1 MKAGSPDDLGP
12 HSRRSRVV
20 WYPGSTPPYS
30 SLWIT
35 IQRFLMLNQPSRSA
49 FAQDFLVHKDQLNS
63 RRSPASHTP
72 QRPSLDDHPFVWGQ
86 TSMRLTRFAR
96 VLKEPC
102 KAFRVCH
109 IGQFSELASPYFGEF
124 AVCPHCLGEG
134 FHSVL
139 YSFAGLQA
147 CPLHGTRL
155 ENLQNCTQIASSLFT
170 HARLN
175 PFGRCQ
181 YLQDVLALPTAR
193 RPLEH
198 PQRDR
203 ILGEMADWLM
213 DIGTRCWVGQ
223 HGVRQATPFDAF
235 SNRVVKLRGALGITD
250 TAPRWAN
257 TNVRLESNAASHE
270 ITTFGSVEV
279 HMTELVGINDK
290 RALKH
295 QTDMSIYGQTI
306 FGDFKAIRRY
316 LNGRVLGRRGCRW
329 LSRLACAASPAEV
342 DTLLKRGREPARRA
356 WLFLA
361 WSRHVVAHEFNPK
374 AGLHTRS
381 IRFAISE
388 EIPLWIANLGRKPN
402 EGDHDFVRLW
412 IARRIS
418 AAGLL
423 ALWRS
428 ADGIAESDVSPDS
441 AVLGRALQAMHREPQ
456 WGLGIT
462 IGNELTLCLDR

>member
-1 MKAGSPDDLGP
+1 M
-12 HSRRSRVV
+12 RVARGRASETRMDRGFRNV
-20 WYPGSTPPYS
+20 LNRTKNKRTP
-30 SLWIT
+30 
-35 IQRFLMLNQPSRSA
+35 
-49 FAQDFLVHKDQLNS
+49 
-63 RRSPASHTP
+63 
-72 QRPSLDDHPFVWGQ
+72 
-86 TSMRLTRFAR
+86 
-96 VLKEPC
+96 
-102 KAFRVCH
+102 
-109 IGQFSELASPYFGEF
+109 
-124 AVCPHCLGEG
+124 
-134 FHSVL
+134 
-139 YSFAGLQA
+139 
-147 CPLHGTRL
+147 
-155 ENLQNCTQIASSLFT
+155 QIASSLFT
-170 HARLN
+170 HAQLN

-181 YLQDVLALPTAR
+181 YLQDLLGFPAAR
-193 RPLEH
+193 RPMAH

-203 ILGEMADWLM
+203 VLGELADWLT
-213 DIGTRCWVGQ
+213 DIGKRCWLGQ
-223 HGVRQATPFDAF
+223 HGVRQPMPLGAF
-235 SNRVVKLRGALGITD
+235 SNRVAKLRAALGITD

-270 ITTFGSVEV
+270 FATFGSVEV

-295 QTDMSIYGQTI
+295 QTDLSIYGQTI

-316 LNGRVLGRRGCRW
+316 LKGRVLGRRCRCW
-329 LSRLACAASPAEV
+329 LSRLACATSPAEV
-342 DTLLKRGREPARRA
+342 DTLLTRGRAPARRA

-361 WSRHVVAHEFNPK
+361 WSRHVIAHEFNPK

-388 EIPLWIANLGRKPN
+388 EIPLWIANLGQNPN

-428 ADGIAESDVSPDS
+428 ADGLAESNVSPDS
-441 AVLGRALQAMHREPQ
+441 AVLDSTLLEIRSEPH